1 MRGVSKVARGV
12 VVVSVLMALAV
23 PMQARPTTTWD
34 EIGRGK
40 RDLVKIVKK
49 WMVQTFGDGLVDPWP

>member
-1 MRGVSKVARGV
+1 MSKVARGV
-12 VVVSVLMALAV
+12 VVVSVLMSLAA
-23 PMQARPTTTWD
+23 PMEARPTTRE